1 MISASAC
8 QTGGGQLQIG
18 YLRIYV
24 DKSVQKDIVE
34 VQGFKGSRVQRFKGS
49 EVQGSEVQGSMSL
62 ELLTLASEF
71 AIPASPD

>member
-24 DKSVQKDIVE
+24 DKSVQKDIVG
-34 VQGFKGSRVQRFKGS
+34 VKRAPKFQNPIMFARDFSCSHCGQND
-49 EVQGSEVQGSMSL
+49 
-62 ELLTLASEF
+62 TL
-71 AIPASPD
+71 